1 MGGVRSWKWKVRS
14 GRTVISAGMG
24 VPGIICAVRALNS
37 CEGEELSDE
46 RWGEVELETR
56 AYFAK
61 VDGFDALAA
70 EGGADGGRGRG
81 LAGADD
87 ELYDLLL
94 CGELARH
101 LWMVCGQEELWR
113 LWC

>member
-1 MGGVRSWKWKVRS
+1 M
-14 GRTVISAGMG
+14 
-24 VPGIICAVRALNS
+24 RA
-37 CEGEELSDE
+37 
-46 RWGEVELETR
+46 R

-61 VDGFDALAA
+61 VNGFDALAA

-87 ELYDLLL
+87 ELDDLLL

-101 LWMVCGQEELWR
+101 LWVIRGEER
-113 LWC
+113 LWPLWCWWVEGIVLAEMAAVKGPLTVVLSCLMARL